1 MKLSQVIL
9 SNMPNGRSP
18 LSWVVFILILLVMI
32 PILIV
37 LVILLPLV
45 LIFNLIKMRFFPS
58 KTPKTFVT
66 PFGFAQYS
74 QANQSVVNYPW
85 HDVDQVE
92 VWNEAGKTFGVL
104 IMKSGEPVKLPGV
117 SIEQLKAL
125 CAQHGIAFHETVV
138 VVQEV
143 E

>member
-32 PILIV
+32 PILII
-37 LVILLPLV
+37 LLILLPLLLV
-45 LIFNLIKMRFFPS
+45 VNLIKMRFFPS

-74 QANQSVVNYPW
+74 QATQGVINYPW
-85 HDVDQVE
+85 HEIDKVE
-92 VWNEAGKTFGVL
+92 VWNEAGKTFPVL
-104 IMKSGEPVKLPGV
+104 FLKTGEPVKLPGIPV
-117 SIEQLKAL
+117 EQLKAL
-125 CAQHGIAFHETVV
+125 CAQHGIAFHEEVV